1 MNNSYS
7 NTLFYTILSHNFLAI
22 HLHVLQQFF
31 IIATMHKTAI
41 SFFYFLLLWY
51 QVKGLET
58 LLPPIIHSWDIF
70 TSPLKSWIWEILLY
84 TSAYIYIYCCPIYI
98 KIFSHAWFHRL
109 FYLVLIFFLFGW
121 THLVHCPSCL
131 GGIWRSVTD
140 AGQMLVS
147 PRCLHTSGQLSKTL
161 APGSEQEGEGVGWLS
176 RTLAPGPAWEGE
188 GEGQPAPPQASCTLQ
203 KTSIKIHHIYTQKL
217 PWWSLKTLFVYLFNV
232 MKNKVCKI

>member
-58 LLPPIIHSWDIF
+58 LLPSIIHSWDIF

-84 TSAYIYIYCCPIYI
+84 TSAYIYILLPHLHQNIFACLIPSFILSSFDFLSVWLNSPCPLSIMPWRNL
-98 KIFSHAWFHRL
+98 KERDWCWANVGFS
-109 FYLVLIFFLFGW
+109 
-121 THLVHCPSCL
+121 S
-131 GGIWRSVTD
+131 
-140 AGQMLVS
+140 
-147 PRCLHTSGQLSKTL
+147 LS
-161 APGSEQEGEGVGWLS
+161 AYFWAAE
-176 RTLAPGPAWEGE
+176 
-188 GEGQPAPPQASCTLQ
+188 
-203 KTSIKIHHIYTQKL
+203 
-217 PWWSLKTLFVYLFNV
+217 
-232 MKNKVCKI
+232 

>member
-58 LLPPIIHSWDIF
+58 LLPSIIHSWDIF

-84 TSAYIYIYCCPIYI
+84 TSAYIYIYIVAPFTSKYFRMLDSIVYFILFCFLSVWMNSPCPLSIMPWRNL
-98 KIFSHAWFHRL
+98 KERDWCWANVGFS
-109 FYLVLIFFLFGW
+109 
-121 THLVHCPSCL
+121 S
-131 GGIWRSVTD
+131 
-140 AGQMLVS
+140 
-147 PRCLHTSGQLSKTL
+147 LS
-161 APGSEQEGEGVGWLS
+161 AYFWAAE
-176 RTLAPGPAWEGE
+176 
-188 GEGQPAPPQASCTLQ
+188 
-203 KTSIKIHHIYTQKL
+203 
-217 PWWSLKTLFVYLFNV
+217 
-232 MKNKVCKI
+232 